1 MISPFER
8 AERRQLLE
16 LGVGAKTFRLNCAP
30 IVNLFAKTA
39 EPILLDHTA
48 YEYQVV
54 PDVSRRRATEIFEI
68 TEVKSANPQ
77 SGEVVQFEP
86 FYSYRHGVSRSKV
99 QAFWRASRRASG
111 YGDDEST
118 DVFLSLVD
126 LSSRPVRPNMDALTV
141 RTICTN
147 RDLPSRL
154 PFGNEG
160 GDFELEGAVPVK
172 RIVALIKPTDA
183 LRPPVGKDSM
193 WRLVS
198 QLSLNYLSLVENGR
212 EAMQEILRLYNFT
225 GSTYSEKQIEGLAAV
240 SSRRHFARVLSEDGV
255 VFARGTQVEMEFD
268 EEQFVGGGVYL
279 FASVLE
285 YFLGLYVSM
294 NSFSQLRV
302 RTRQRKEILRQWPPR
317 AGRKILL

>member
-1 MISPFER
+1 
-8 AERRQLLE
+8 
-16 LGVGAKTFRLNCAP
+16 
-30 IVNLFAKTA
+30 
-39 EPILLDHTA
+39 
-48 YEYQVV
+48 
-54 PDVSRRRATEIFEI
+54 
-68 TEVKSANPQ
+68 
-77 SGEVVQFEP
+77 
-86 FYSYRHGVSRSKV
+86 
-99 QAFWRASRRASG
+99 
-111 YGDDEST
+111 
-118 DVFLSLVD
+118 
-126 LSSRPVRPNMDALTV
+126 
-141 RTICTN
+141 
-147 RDLPSRL
+147 
-154 PFGNEG
+154 
-160 GDFELEGAVPVK
+160 
-172 RIVALIKPTDA
+172 VALIKPTDA
-183 LRPPVGKDSM
+183 LAPPVGKDSM